1 MSQPKKKS
9 GGRYKW
15 TLETVSKLKPMV
27 SAKEHISRRVAIK
40 LVQPTT
46 EWERREL
53 EKLRS
58 RANKVIRG
66 ENIDILHY
74 TVFGVTTWH
83 PSMKGVMQ
91 EFDKNL
97 AALTNADN
105 TEVNLPARFTVP
117 AGPELII
124 HDKEYALNKDKV
136 IGDAYLEPGSVLM
149 VWTGEAFEEMGVCEM
164 TPIGRTEPFYQ
175 LNFIKNLSTTS
186 DLPASGN
193 SGDMYGIMNG
203 NTRDP
208 DRYMVWD
215 RTAWAEI
222 QRNDNTVVSIQ
233 DAVNRKLL
241 SAFREQLEQDMID
254 RLTGPKV
261 HDSMK
266 AYALLAGVDKVKF
279 VSELPT
285 YGWLKETGT
294 PGELFDI
301 ADVEDIGI
309 ATVAWDGLDW
319 VDVFDPTRKV
329 PQRRYRTYNDQAPAA
344 RKNPVHVL
352 YTATDHAASVLDS
365 RYGPI
370 GSRHGIFEGTIFVK
384 YGDVWVEGRTYD
396 EYITKMRNDLG
407 SDGHLQFVSEECAL
421 ATPLKELVAG
431 TAYLN
436 KAKDI
441 IAWVNNEWT
450 NMGPVHEDL
459 GLCVDVDGS
468 VYYRSDIDMMAKK
481 LGCPVHCVKV
491 VSSWAELPDNPKRGN
506 YYLHVTDSAL
516 DEPMNAVWDGEVW
529 VSMAPPHNPITL
541 PLFAEP
547 LPPATGDVIDTVL
560 KHDDRQV
567 DWSFVEPKP
576 NPNSIWAR
584 LGRWLGFK

>member
-97 AALTNADN
+97 AALTAADN
-105 TEVNLPARFTVP
+105 TEAILPCKTDLG
-117 AGPELII
+117 GPELII
-124 HDKEYALNKDKV
+124 HTKGYALEKDKV
-136 IGDAYLEPGSVLM
+136 IGDAYLERDYMLM
-149 VWTGEAFEEMGVCEM
+149 VWTGEKFEKMGVCDISPVSH
-164 TPIGRTEPFYQ
+164 TKPLYQ
-175 LNFIKNLSTTS
+175 LTFIKNLPTIH
-186 DLPASGN
+186 DLPESGKD
-193 SGDMYGIMNG
+193 GEMYGIMNG
-203 NTRDP
+203 NTRDA
-208 DRYMVWD
+208 DRYMMWD
-215 RTAWAEI
+215 KTAWVEI
-222 QRNDNTVVSIQ
+222 QRNPDTVVTIQ
-233 DAVNRKLL
+233 DAVNQQFLKL
-241 SAFREQLEQDMID
+241 FHEQIEQDMID
-254 RLTGPKV
+254 RPTGPKV
-261 HDSMK
+261 HESMK
-266 AYALLAGVDKVKF
+266 AYASLTGVDKVKF

-309 ATVAWDGLDW
+309 ATVAWDGKDW

-329 PQRRYRTYNDQAPAA
+329 PQRRYRAYNDQAPAA

-352 YTATDHAASVLDS
+352 YAASDHAAEVLNS

-370 GSRHGIFEGTIFVK
+370 NSKRGIFEGTVFVK

-396 EYITKMRNDLG
+396 EYMGKLSNEVRRSAQLFFTNEERV
-407 SDGHLQFVSEECAL
+407 SD
-421 ATPLKELVAG
+421 TPLEELRPGA
-431 TAYLN
+431 AYLN

-441 IAWVNNEWT
+441 IAWINNEWT
-450 NMGPVHEDL
+450 NMGPVREEL
-459 GLCVDVDGS
+459 GLCIDVDGS
-468 VYYRSDIDMMAKK
+468 VYHRSDLDMTAIK
-481 LGCPVHCVKV
+481 LGCPLHCVTIV
-491 VSSWAELPDNPKRGN
+491 DSWGELSLNPNKGD
-506 YYLHVTDSAL
+506 YYLHATDGIFE
-516 DEPMNAVWDGEVW
+516 EPLSAVWDGEAW
-529 VSMAPPHNPITL
+529 ISMAPPHNLITL
-541 PLFAEP
+541 PIIAEP

-560 KHDDRQV
+560 KTDGRQV

-576 NPNSIWAR
+576 NPNNIWAR

>member
-15 TLETVSKLKPMV
+15 TLETVNKLKPMV
-27 SAKEHISRRVAIK
+27 YAEEHISRRAAIK

-74 TVFGVTTWH
+74 TVFDVTTRH

-91 EFDKNL
+91 DFDKNL
-97 AALTNADN
+97 AALTEA
-105 TEVNLPARFTVP
+105 ENLPCKPDLKGV
-117 AGPELII
+117 ELII
-124 HDKEYALNKDKV
+124 HAKEYALNKDKV
-136 IGDAYLEPGSVLM
+136 LGDAYLEPDHMLM
-149 VWTGEAFEEMGVCEM
+149 VWTGKKFEEIGTCDIA
-164 TPIGRTEPFYQ
+164 PIDRTEPLYQ
-175 LNFIKNLSTTS
+175 LTFIKNLPTIH
-186 DLPASGN
+186 DLPDSGKD
-193 SGDMYGIMNG
+193 GEMYGIMNG
-203 NTRDP
+203 NTRDA
-208 DRYMVWD
+208 DRYMMWD
-215 RTAWAEI
+215 KTAWVEI
-222 QRNDNTVVSIQ
+222 QRNPDANVTIQ
-233 DAVNRKLL
+233 DAVNQQFLKL
-241 SAFREQLEQDMID
+241 AHEQIEQDLID

-261 HDSMK
+261 HESMK
-266 AYALLAGVDKVKF
+266 AYALLTGVDKVKF

-309 ATVAWDGLDW
+309 ATVAWDGQDW

-329 PQRRYRTYNDQAPAA
+329 PQRRYRAYNDQAPAA

-352 YTATDHAASVLDS
+352 FAASDYAADVLNS

-370 GSRHGIFEGTIFVK
+370 GSKHGSFEGTTFVK
-384 YGDVWVEGRTYD
+384 HAGTWVEGRTYD
-396 EYITKMRNDLG
+396 EYMTIMQAELKQPPQL
-407 SDGHLQFVSEECAL
+407 LFVSEEYVRN
-421 ATPLKELVAG
+421 TPLNELRAG
-431 TAYLN
+431 VAYLD

-450 NMGPVHEDL
+450 NLGPVREEL
-459 GLCVDVDGS
+459 GLYVDSEGYVCT
-468 VYYRSDIDMMAKK
+468 RSGKEMLAKK
-481 LGCPVHCVKV
+481 LGCELTFVNFVN
-491 VSSWAELPDNPKRGN
+491 SWTHLPDDPKKGD
-506 YYLHVTDSAL
+506 YYMLTTDGL
-516 DEPMNAVWDGEVW
+516 FDEMPTVAWDGSAW
-529 VSMAPPHNPITL
+529 VSAIPPHNLITL
-541 PLFAEP
+541 PVIAVP

-560 KHDDRQV
+560 KNDDRQV